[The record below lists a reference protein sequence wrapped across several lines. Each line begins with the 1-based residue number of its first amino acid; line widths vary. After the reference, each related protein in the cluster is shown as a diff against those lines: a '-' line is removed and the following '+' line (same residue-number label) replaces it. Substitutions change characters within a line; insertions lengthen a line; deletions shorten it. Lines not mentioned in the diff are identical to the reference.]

1 MAQDA
6 AFAAVQDAAQ
16 LGVRHPLIAAAIL
29 GSAAFYVGAMTL
41 MKLWDALPPVAVGL
55 ALAICVVAAVWL
67 EIVALRGA
75 RLGMVYVAILGAE
88 AVLLMLVARFGFGE
102 VLAPREWLGVGLIL
116 GGVAV
121 SAS

>member
-1 MAQDA
+1 
-6 AFAAVQDAAQ
+6 
-16 LGVRHPLIAAAIL
+16 
-29 GSAAFYVGAMTL
+29 
-41 MKLWDALPPVAVGL
+41 
-55 ALAICVVAAVWL
+55 
-67 EIVALRGA
+67 VALRGA

-88 AVLLMLVARFGFGE
+88 AVMLMLVARFGFGE